1 MTTTLLASTADS
13 TGKTAVALALARAA
27 QDRDHTVGYMKPLGT
42 HLQSNVG
49 KTLDPDPLLAR
60 DVLGLDTEVHDMEPV
75 VYSPTFVDGVLRGKE
90 DTEELAARV
99 REAYEDISANADD
112 VFVEAAGTPSTGRA
126 AGLAP
131 PALADLL
138 DARVV
143 LVSDYA
149 ESRDV
154 DGVLD
159 AADRYG
165 DRLAGVL
172 FNRVSDAALDDLD
185 ADAAAFLESH
195 DMPVLGAVPRVPDLA
210 GVTVGD
216 LADELGARTVTD
228 ADTSGLVE
236 RFLVGAMSGE
246 SALRHFRRTTNAAV
260 VTGGDRADVQTAAL
274 DAPGVE
280 ALVLTGGH
288 EPTGAV
294 VGKAADAGVP
304 VLVVATD
311 TLRTIERLEAVLGG
325 GHVRNRDTV
334 ARMQGLLA
342 EHADIDALLG

>member
-27 QDRDHTVGYMKPLGT
+27 QDRERSVGYMKPLGT

-60 DVLGLDTEVHDMEPV
+60 DVLGLDTEVHEMEPV

-90 DTEELAARV
+90 NADELRERV
-99 REAYEDISANADD
+99 RTAYDGISASADD

-143 LVSDYA
+143 LVSDYG

-172 FNRVSDAALDDLD
+172 FNRVTDAALDDLD
-185 ADAAAFLESH
+185 ADAAAFLESR
-195 DMPVLGAVPRVPDLA
+195 DVPVLGALPRVPELA
-210 GVTVGD
+210 GVTVAD
-216 LADELGARTVTD
+216 LADELGARTLGD
-228 ADTSGLVE
+228 ADTDGLVE

-246 SALRHFRRTTNAAV
+246 SALRHFRRSTNAAV

-280 ALVLTGGH
+280 CLVLTGGH
-288 EPTGAV
+288 EPSGAV
-294 VGKAADAGVP
+294 LGKAADAGVP
-304 VLVVATD
+304 VLVVNTD
-311 TLRTIERLEAVLGG
+311 TLRTVERLEAVLGG
-325 GHVRNRDTV
+325 GHVRNEDTV
-334 ARMQGLLA
+334 ARMSGLLA
-342 EHADIDALLG
+342 EHADLDALLG